1 MGKTVAPGLGG
12 EKEKDRR
19 WIRQRQKGGDKPV
32 AAGPGL
38 LAAGDRRDGGRQQ
51 AGRQKPAQRKVSA

>member
-1 MGKTVAPGLGG
+1 MDQAKAEMGG
-12 EKEKDRR
+12 E
-19 WIRQRQKGGDKPV
+19 PV

-38 LAAGDRRDGGRQQ
+38 LAASDRRDGGRQQ